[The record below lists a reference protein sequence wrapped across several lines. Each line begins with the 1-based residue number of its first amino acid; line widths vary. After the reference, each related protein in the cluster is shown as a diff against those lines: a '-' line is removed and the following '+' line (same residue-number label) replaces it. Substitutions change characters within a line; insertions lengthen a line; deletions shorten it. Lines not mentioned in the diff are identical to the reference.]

1 MIRADRRRDDHA
13 PRILDGTFFLWTLQ
27 RYKHDSREGETRRRG
42 ERANI
47 QAAFIHKSA
56 INEHRA
62 RSSVTSNSRTISRIA
77 AKLAN
82 IDA

>member
-1 MIRADRRRDDHA
+1 MIFADRRRDDHA
-13 PRILDGTFFLWTLQ
+13 PRILDETSSLRALQ
-27 RYKHDSREGETRRRG
+27 RYKHDSCEGGTRRRG
-42 ERANI
+42 ARANI